1 MPFFKLYDSNI
12 MTALLNNFSLKLYYN
27 QGECLVLKPISGE
40 MEELQEILMRLAAVT
55 PGCEVRHS
63 KLQIRGDIQDNS
75 KITFLISQRKHMM

>member
-1 MPFFKLYDSNI
+1 MPFFKLYGSNI

-55 PGCEVRHS
+55 PGCEVSH
-63 KLQIRGDIQDNS
+63 
-75 KITFLISQRKHMM
+75 